1 MERKSVLQT
10 AIRAS
15 RSWHVLAHKS
25 FQLAPKPF
33 LIGRIDYNPSVIWI
47 SPKSSTCLSGK
58 LHCFVRTKITSPIAK
73 STSPGLLDTTFFA
86 RWTGYSFISY
96 FDWRQLLQTYKK
108 LLSKNKSRE
117 LASWFTCSVV
127 ITVWAVKIE
136 LYLTTLKRCIPP
148 FTIPW
153 RGASNEW
160 PNHISLAFM

>member
-15 RSWHVLAHKS
+15 CSWHVLAHKS

-33 LIGRIDYNPSVIWI
+33 LISRIDYNPSVIWI
-47 SPKSSTCLSGK
+47 SPKTALARGANYI
-58 LHCFVRTKITSPIAK
+58 VRTKITSLIAK

-96 FDWRQLLQTYKK
+96 FDWRQLLQIYKK
-108 LLSKNKSRE
+108 LLLKNKSRE

-127 ITVWAVKIE
+127 ITGWAVKIE

-153 RGASNEW
+153 RGACNEW